1 MKNKQRFYIEAA
13 HENLLME
20 KNLVDMTSSKL
31 KTSITDKSAKYCEK
45 DIYKRDVELVSR
57 IYKKLHKQIRKREQ
71 I

>member
-1 MKNKQRFYIEAA
+1 
-13 HENLLME
+13 ME
-20 KNLVDMTSSKL
+20 KNLVDMTTSKL